1 MGSYLVNFLVYAM
14 AMVGLLFLC
23 LMVYKKTMLNTK
35 CAKKND
41 ELVLENALNI
51 SQRKT
56 LYVVKAGKERFLIAA
71 DAERTSFLAKLDS
84 DNVVLQQVEERIV
97 TIPVEQEKFDFV
109 QPARKTNSSDYSE
122 VMKDLEKSKIVRT
135 FGSGS
140 ETKPVMKEML
150 RKLSEPILTDDSIM
164 DNTQDSIGL
173 SRFNNY

>member
-23 LMVYKKTMLNTK
+23 LMIYKKTMLNTK

-84 DNVVLQQVEERIV
+84 DNVDVQQMAERV
-97 TIPVEQEKFDFV
+97 VKIPVEQENFEVV
-109 QPARKTNSSDYSE
+109 QQVRKAKSLDYSE
-122 VMKDLEKSKIVRT
+122 VMKNLENSEVVRT
-135 FGSGS
+135 FGVGNES
-140 ETKPVMKEML
+140 KPIMKEML
-150 RKLSEPILTDDSIM
+150 RKLSEPILNDDDIAGHASGGVR
-164 DNTQDSIGL
+164 N
-173 SRFNNY
+173 RFDKY